1 MDCFFDMQ
9 GRARRTML
17 IATVGLALVGT
28 IGLAAAAYPDKPIK
42 MIVPWPPGGGSDLVA
57 RIISKRLS
65 ERMGQP
71 VVIENRAGAT
81 GLIGTEAAI
90 KAPADG
96 YTLVFIADSYLV
108 SPHVSPK
115 VAKYDPRKDFTDIS
129 IVGYAPFVLV
139 VNAEKY
145 PGGLP
150 QFIEEAKKPGSN
162 LNYSS
167 WGVGSSS
174 QMAMEMF
181 KTETG
186 AKLSHVPFQ
195 GAAPAMTAVLGA
207 QVDAMFVPLGVA
219 LPHHRSGK
227 AKILGIAATRRFP
240 GAPDLPTMTE
250 QGLGS
255 WMTWMG
261 VLGPAKMPPDIA
273 ARLNA
278 ELKAM
283 NEEAPIREALVK
295 VGLDPAYTTQQ
306 DFSKF
311 ISSEYDRLGKVIRDT
326 NITVD

>member
-1 MDCFFDMQ
+1 MPRSSELKQ
-9 GRARRTML
+9 RVVRAVVTLLTCM
-17 IATVGLALVGT
+17 TVTGAAL
-28 IGLAAAAYPDKPIK
+28 AAYPDKPIK
-42 MIVPWPPGGGSDLVA
+42 MIVPWPPGGGSDSVA
-57 RIISKRLS
+57 RVISKRLS

-108 SPHVSPK
+108 SPQASPK
-115 VAKYDPRKDFTDIS
+115 VAKYDPRKDFTDVS
-129 IVGYAPFVLV
+129 IVGYVPFVLV
-139 VNAEKY
+139 VNAEKH
-145 PGGLP
+145 PGGLQ
-150 QFIEEAKKPGSN
+150 QFIDDAKKPGSD
-162 LNYSS
+162 LTYSS
-167 WGVGSSS
+167 WGVGSSG

-186 AKLSHVPFQ
+186 AKLRHVPFQ

-207 QVDAMFVPLGVA
+207 QVDGMFVPLVVA

-227 AKILGIAATRRFP
+227 AKILGVAATRRFP

-250 QGLGS
+250 QGVGS
-255 WMTWMG
+255 WLSWMG
-261 VLGPAKMPPDIA
+261 VLGPAKMPADVT
-273 ARLNA
+273 ARLNT

-283 NEEAPIREALVK
+283 NEEAPIREALIK
-295 VGLDPAYTTQQ
+295 AGLDPAYTTQQ

-311 ISSEYDRLGKVIRDT
+311 IGSEYERLGKVIRDA